1 MGITRNF
8 VTPLHEATK
17 RDYLGRM
24 NDNKANCMIEAKN
37 YDYSYWDGD
46 RRFGYGGYQYIAGRW
61 KPVAESLISTYNLT
75 DRSNV
80 LDVGC
85 GKGFLLYEMILLLPV
100 LHICG
105 FDVSAY
111 GIQHAEPEISDSL
124 FVHKAEDP
132 YPFKDGEFD
141 LVLSLGCL
149 HNLRLFDVEQALNE
163 INRVGK
169 HAYVLVESYRNE
181 LEQFNLQCWA
191 LTAQSFFGVDEWIW
205 LYRKFGYQGD
215 YEFIFFS

>member
-37 YDYSYWDGD
+37 YDYSYWDGE
-46 RRFGYGGYQYIAGRW
+46 RRFGYGGYKYIVGRW
-61 KPVAESLISTYNLT
+61 KPVAESLISTYDLT
-75 DRSNV
+75 DRSTI

-85 GKGFLLYEMILLLPV
+85 GKGFLLYEMSLLLPG
-100 LHICG
+100 LNICG
-105 FDVSAY
+105 FDISTY
-111 GIQHAEPEISDSL
+111 GIQQAKPEIRDSL

-132 YPFKDGEFD
+132 YSFKDDEFD
-141 LVLSLGCL
+141 LVLSIGCL
-149 HNLRLFDVEQALNE
+149 HNLRLFEVEKSLSE

-169 HAYVLVESYRNE
+169 NAYVLVESYRNE

-191 LTAQSFFGVDEWIW
+191 LTAQSFFCVDEWIW
-205 LYRKFGYQGD
+205 LYQKFGYQGD